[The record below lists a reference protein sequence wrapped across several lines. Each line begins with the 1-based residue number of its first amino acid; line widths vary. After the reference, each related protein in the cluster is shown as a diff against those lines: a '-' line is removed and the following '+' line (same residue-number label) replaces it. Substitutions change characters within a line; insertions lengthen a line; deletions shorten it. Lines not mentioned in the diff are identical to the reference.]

1 MTPANTLA
9 RTSSRNCSIG
19 ATSFRRLAH
28 GGFLS
33 VPHFCV
39 KVKVKCPDSRQK
51 GTVSPVPAPL
61 YQRIFLHSSAP
72 IHILENRT
80 RKCWRTPLPPGRVGY
95 LVLRSLLPLV
105 RDAAKYDPDRHTPPV
120 GVAFF
125 SYSIASPSRVNPRS
139 LSVLYRPVRLSAS
152 SSHEIEPFRNSAA
165 LVGPNIASCL
175 AGGNVFHQPPKN
187 SFVVPA
193 FRIFR
198 PPVPMLPGS
207 RSTHGRMTRCT
218 SSSGTPQSR
227 GLLVIHCLM
236 QRQLL
241 EIEPFA

>member
-51 GTVSPVPAPL
+51 GTVSPVP
-61 YQRIFLHSSAP
+61 ITH
-72 IHILENRT
+72 
-80 RKCWRTPLPPGRVGY
+80 
-95 LVLRSLLPLV
+95 
-105 RDAAKYDPDRHTPPV
+105 
-120 GVAFF
+120 
-125 SYSIASPSRVNPRS
+125 SIASPSRVNPRS

-152 SSHEIEPFRNSAA
+152 SVHEMEPFRNSAA

-175 AGGNVFHQPPKN
+175 AGGNVFHHPPKN
-187 SFVVPA
+187 SRVVPA
-193 FRIFR
+193 FRIFL
-198 PPVPMLPGS
+198 PPVPILPGS

-227 GLLVIHCLM
+227 GLLVIHCLTHR
-236 QRQLL
+236 QRQCLGMGGDASPIL
-241 EIEPFA
+241 